1 MWVWLGGQG
10 KSNVHMQDLST
21 SKVLLTKMKNI
32 INKLL
37 ERLRTRKNT
46 KKLE

>member
-21 SKVLLTKMKNI
+21 SKVLTKMKNI
-32 INKLL
+32 YKQIA
-37 ERLRTRKNT
+37 
-46 KKLE
+46 

>member
-21 SKVLLTKMKNI
+21 SKVLLTKMMNI
-32 INKLL
+32 YKQIA
-37 ERLRTRKNT
+37 
-46 KKLE
+46 

>member
-21 SKVLLTKMKNI
+21 SKVLLNKMMHIYKQIAWKIANS
-32 INKLL
+32 
-37 ERLRTRKNT
+37 
-46 KKLE
+46 KKY

>member
-21 SKVLLTKMKNI
+21 SKALLTKMKNI
-32 INKLL
+32 YKQIAWKIANS
-37 ERLRTRKNT
+37 
-46 KKLE
+46 KKY